1 MTGYRLCNKFW
12 EAIQHYG
19 TDCWA
24 VEILWEGLTLEEAN
38 VYEDVEIHD
47 NETLY
52 PYGYNLKNGGMKI
65 APSPKT
71 RAKMSKSQL
80 GMSKEAFIILISW
93 LLRDGWTQKKI
104 ARELRKTP
112 KTISKYAKLANLKKP
127 TKAPPDAKGRKTET
141 DILVTTAAGLF
152 VMHTRD
158 AKVIASLLKTTER
171 TVHRWAKSE
180 LWEEVLQTLNYEGE
194 RNFRVKPRRSRS

>member
-65 APSPKT
+65 AHSPKT

-80 GMSKEAFIILISW
+80 GMSKEAFIILIGW

-112 KTISKYAKLANLKKP
+112 KTISKYAKLATLKKP
-127 TKAPPDAKGRKTET
+127 TKAPPDAKGHKAET
-141 DILVTTAAGLF
+141 DISVTTAAVLF
-152 VMHTRD
+152 AKHTRD

-171 TVHRWAKSE
+171 TVHRWAEREK
-180 LWEEVLQTLNYEGE
+180 WEEVLQTLNYEGE
-194 RNFRVKPRRSRS
+194 RNFRVKPTRSRS

>member
-1 MTGYRLCNKFW
+1 MTGYRLCNRFW

-65 APSPKT
+65 AHSPKT

-80 GMSKEAFIILISW
+80 GMSKEAFIILIGW

-104 ARELRKTP
+104 AREMRKTP
-112 KTISKYAKLANLKKP
+112 KTISKYAKLATLKKP
-127 TKAPPDAKGRKTET
+127 TKAPPDAKGRKAET
-141 DILVTTAAGLF
+141 DISVTTAAGLF
-152 VMHTRD
+152 AKHTRD

-171 TVHRWAKSE
+171 TVHRWAKHE
-180 LWEEVLQTLNYEGE
+180 KWEEVLQTLGYEGE
-194 RNFRVKPRRSRS
+194 RNFSVKPRRS